1 MTEPTR
7 AVSVDDRERAIF
19 AYLKDPGR
27 PAGATVYEI
36 WEAVSKRLGDTVTR
50 QAYYKL
56 LGRMAA
62 TGRLDVAE
70 DPAAQGGRRYSVA
83 AYLHADNAITLDDV
97 YELLD
102 QIEPS
107 DAIARAI
114 DARDYFDERR
124 GNALAQA
131 AEALLDE
138 DPRELVAAYLLH
150 QVAAL
155 RADLVLLASDELR
168 DRALEGRVAVQ
179 LKDLHLM
186 AYRYLGL
193 SRAALDAPPEAASA
207 RPGAERAEIT
217 VNEDRLRA
225 EIARRVFGATA
236 IRLID
241 TDAEPTD
248 DPQAWN
254 RITVAG
260 SDGSTHASVL
270 QIATAAPYTDDFGS
284 EVVTFN
290 NSVVF
295 VQAAPA
301 RPKDV
306 DRNLYYSVPINRAA
320 IDDPSN
326 RGMVLAP
333 FMFRYLSE
341 SEYEHMAKCATDVV
355 QWRADEAVFLGT
367 ARALGDGNLL
377 PRPSVHF
384 RDGTI
389 TPQEREYGHYRRWNE
404 YGEMVREGIA
414 RSRTILDRIMSA
426 PAPPPVF
433 AGAVKSTQ
441 AKLFSTLLNWYIA
454 HGSRRRFGRPIDP
467 HWDTT
472 RAAHIADNEAMS
484 FLLSTLN
491 ARRPPGGYYVTFAVM
506 RPFHSL
512 TEWYRQPLDDD
523 PRSWLGF
530 FERKRD
536 REQRIYD
543 SGDVSEMPY
552 LATVP
557 DLADEN
563 FVHMCVNADYVSF
576 YIGHT
581 SGDPPP
587 TAPRYEFLESLRR
600 MAPLDAADRV
610 DRNVNMIVAAIEKTK
625 LSADLDH
632 NFLSRKT
639 LAKLVPFVIFEA
651 HEKCKALGR
660 GLEAEMRSIVIANLQ
675 GLRRARDLQPG
686 DVRFLPL
693 SIRRFVERY
702 AQATQDNDGDNR
714 RNR

>member
-1 MTEPTR
+1 
-7 AVSVDDRERAIF
+7 
-19 AYLKDPGR
+19 
-27 PAGATVYEI
+27 
-36 WEAVSKRLGDTVTR
+36 
-50 QAYYKL
+50 
-56 LGRMAA
+56 
-62 TGRLDVAE
+62 
-70 DPAAQGGRRYSVA
+70 
-83 AYLHADNAITLDDV
+83 
-97 YELLD
+97 
-102 QIEPS
+102 
-107 DAIARAI
+107 
-114 DARDYFDERR
+114 
-124 GNALAQA
+124 
-131 AEALLDE
+131 
-138 DPRELVAAYLLH
+138 
-150 QVAAL
+150 
-155 RADLVLLASDELR
+155 
-168 DRALEGRVAVQ
+168 
-179 LKDLHLM
+179 
-186 AYRYLGL
+186 
-193 SRAALDAPPEAASA
+193 
-207 RPGAERAEIT
+207 
-217 VNEDRLRA
+217 
-225 EIARRVFGATA
+225 
-236 IRLID
+236 
-241 TDAEPTD
+241 
-248 DPQAWN
+248 
-254 RITVAG
+254 
-260 SDGSTHASVL
+260 
-270 QIATAAPYTDDFGS
+270 
-284 EVVTFN
+284 
-290 NSVVF
+290 

-301 RPKDV
+301 RPREA
-306 DRNLYYSVPINRAA
+306 DRNLYYSVPVSRAA
-320 IDDPSN
+320 IDDWSN

-367 ARALGDGNLL
+367 ARAQGDGNLL

-433 AGAVKSTQ
+433 AGAVKTTQ

-454 HGSRRRFGRPIDP
+454 HGSRRRLGEPIDP

-491 ARRPPGGYYVTFAVM
+491 ARRPPGCYYVTFAVM

-512 TEWYRQPLDDD
+512 TEWYRQPRDDD
-523 PRSWLGF
+523 PGAWLGF

-536 REQRIYD
+536 TEQRIYD

-557 DLADEN
+557 DVADEN

-581 SGDPPP
+581 GGDPPP

-600 MAPLDAADRV
+600 MAPREAAGRV
-610 DRNVNMIVAAIEKTK
+610 DHNVRMIVAAIEKTK

-639 LAKLVPFVIFEA
+639 LAKLIPFVIFEA

-660 GLEAEMRSIVIANLQ
+660 VLEAELRSIVIANLQ

-702 AQATQDNDGDNR
+702 ARAIEEDGDDGR
-714 RNR
+714 RDR

>member
-1 MTEPTR
+1 
-7 AVSVDDRERAIF
+7 
-19 AYLKDPGR
+19 
-27 PAGATVYEI
+27 
-36 WEAVSKRLGDTVTR
+36 
-50 QAYYKL
+50 
-56 LGRMAA
+56 
-62 TGRLDVAE
+62 
-70 DPAAQGGRRYSVA
+70 
-83 AYLHADNAITLDDV
+83 
-97 YELLD
+97 
-102 QIEPS
+102 
-107 DAIARAI
+107 
-114 DARDYFDERR
+114 
-124 GNALAQA
+124 
-131 AEALLDE
+131 
-138 DPRELVAAYLLH
+138 
-150 QVAAL
+150 
-155 RADLVLLASDELR
+155 LLASDELR
-168 DRALEGRVAVQ
+168 DRLLEGRVEAQ
-179 LKDLHLM
+179 LRELHLV

-193 SRAALDAPPEAASA
+193 SRAALDAPPESA
-207 RPGAERAEIT
+207 FQRTRTGGAGIS
-217 VNEDRLRA
+217 VDEDRLRA
-225 EIARRVFGATA
+225 EIARRVFGDTA

-241 TDAEPTD
+241 TGVGLGA

-270 QIATAAPYTDDFGS
+270 QIATAPAYTDDFGS

-290 NSVVF
+290 NSVVY
-295 VQAAPA
+295 VLAAPI
-301 RPKDV
+301 RPRDA
-306 DRNLYYSVPINRAA
+306 DRSLYYSVPMSRGA
-320 IDDPSN
+320 IDDRSN

-426 PAPPPVF
+426 APPPPVF
-433 AGAVKSTQ
+433 AGAVKTTQ
-441 AKLFSTLLNWYIA
+441 SRLFSTVLNWYIA
-454 HGSRRRFGRPIDP
+454 HGSRGRFGQPLDP
-467 HWDTT
+467 NWDMT

-491 ARRPPGGYYVTFAVM
+491 HRRPAGAYYVTFAVM

-512 TEWYRQPLDDD
+512 TEWYRQPRDDD
-523 PRSWLGF
+523 PGSWLMF
-530 FERKRD
+530 FEDKRE

-543 SGDVSEMPY
+543 SGDVAEMPY
-552 LATVP
+552 LASVP
-557 DLADEN
+557 DIADEN

-576 YIGHT
+576 YVGHT
-581 SGDPPP
+581 GGDPPP

-600 MAPLDAADRV
+600 MTPEDAAARV
-610 DRNVNMIVAAIEKTK
+610 DRNVTMIVAALEKTK

-651 HEKCKALGR
+651 HEKCKALGWV
-660 GLEAEMRSIVIANLQ
+660 LEAELRSIVVENLQ
-675 GLRRARDLQPG
+675 GIRRARHLKPG

-702 AQATQDNDGDNR
+702 ASAIEDDDDAGRQDR
-714 RNR
+714 

>member
-1 MTEPTR
+1 MNEPAL
-7 AVSVDDRERAIF
+7 AVGVEDRERAIF
-19 AYLKDPGR
+19 AYLKEPGR
-27 PAGATVYEI
+27 AAGATVREI
-36 WEAVSKRLGDTVTR
+36 WEAVSERLSNSVSQ

-62 TGRLDVAE
+62 TGKLDVAQ

-83 AYLHADNAITLDDV
+83 PYLHAGNAITLDDV

-102 QIEPS
+102 QIEPT
-107 DAIARAI
+107 DAIARVI
-114 DARDYFDERR
+114 DAREYYDERR
-124 GNALAQA
+124 GDTLAKA
-131 AEALLDE
+131 AEALLEE
-138 DPRELVAAYLLH
+138 DPRELVISYLLH
-150 QVAAL
+150 RVAEL
-155 RADLVLLASDELR
+155 RADLDLLASDELR
-168 DRALEGRVAVQ
+168 DRMLEARVEAQ
-179 LKDLHLM
+179 LRDLHLV

-193 SRAALDAPPEAASA
+193 SRAALDAPPEAASQRGDA
-207 RPGAERAEIT
+207 DHAGVT
-217 VNEDRLRA
+217 VDEDQLRA
-225 EIARRVFGATA
+225 EIARRVFGDTA

-241 TDAEPTD
+241 TDPEPD
-248 DPQAWN
+248 ADPLAWN

-270 QIATAAPYTDDFGS
+270 QIATAAAFNDDFGS

-290 NSVVF
+290 NAVVY
-295 VQAAPA
+295 VQAAPI
-301 RPKDV
+301 RPRDA
-306 DRNLYYSVPINRAA
+306 DRSMHYSVPMSRGA
-320 IDDPSN
+320 IDDRSN

-355 QWRADEAVFLGT
+355 QWRADEAVFLGN
-367 ARALGDGNLL
+367 ARALGEGNLL
-377 PRPSVHF
+377 PRPTVHF

-414 RSRTILDRIMSA
+414 RSRTILDRILSA
-426 PAPPPVF
+426 PTPPVF
-433 AGAVKSTQ
+433 AGAVKTTQ
-441 AKLFSTLLNWYIA
+441 ARLFSTVLNWYIA
-454 HGSRRRFGRPIDP
+454 HGSRIRFGQPLDP
-467 HWDTT
+467 NWDMT

-491 ARRPPGGYYVTFAVM
+491 GRRPSGAYYVTFAVM

-512 TEWYRQPLDDD
+512 TEWYRQPRDDN
-523 PRSWLGF
+523 PASWLAF
-530 FERKRD
+530 FEDKRD
-536 REQRIYD
+536 REKRIYD

-557 DLADEN
+557 DIADEN
-563 FVHMCVNADYVSF
+563 FVRMCVNADYVSF

-581 SGDPPP
+581 GGDPPP
-587 TAPRYEFLESLRR
+587 IAPRYEFLESLRR
-600 MAPLDAADRV
+600 MSPQDAAVRV
-610 DRNVNMIVAAIEKTK
+610 DRNVKLMVAALEKTR
-625 LSADLDH
+625 LSIDLDH

-651 HEKCKALGR
+651 HEKCKALGSV
-660 GLEAEMRSIVIANLQ
+660 LEAELRSIVVANLQ
-675 GLRRARDLQPG
+675 GIRRARHLKPG
-686 DVRFLPL
+686 DVQFLPL

-702 AQATQDNDGDNR
+702 ARATEDDADDGR
-714 RNR
+714 SYR

>member
-7 AVSVDDRERAIF
+7 SVSVDDRERAIF
-19 AYLKDPGR
+19 AYLKDPER
-27 PAGATVYEI
+27 PTGATVRDI
-36 WEAVSKRLGDTVTR
+36 WKVVSKRLGDTVTQ
-50 QAYYKL
+50 QAYYKV

-70 DPAAQGGRRYSVA
+70 DSAAPGGRRYSVA

-102 QIEPS
+102 QIEPT
-107 DAIARAI
+107 DAIARVI

-124 GNALAQA
+124 GDVLARA

-138 DPRELVAAYLLH
+138 DPRELMADYLLH
-150 QVAAL
+150 QITAL
-155 RADLVLLASDELR
+155 RADLNLLASDELR
-168 DRALEGRVAVQ
+168 DRMLEGRVAIQ
-179 LKDLHLM
+179 LRDLHLM

-207 RPGAERAEIT
+207 QAGEDRAEIT
-217 VNEDRLRA
+217 VDESQLHA
-225 EIARRVFGATA
+225 EIARRVFGDTA

-241 TDAEPTD
+241 TDAETA

-284 EVVTFN
+284 DVVTFN
-290 NSVVF
+290 NSVVY

-301 RPKDV
+301 RPREA
-306 DRNLYYSVPINRAA
+306 DRNMYYSVPVNRTA
-320 IDDPSN
+320 IDDMSN

-433 AGAVKSTQ
+433 AGAVKTTQ

-454 HGSRRRFGRPIDP
+454 YGSRRRFGQPIDP
-467 HWDTT
+467 HWDAT

-484 FLLSTLN
+484 LLLSTLN

-512 TEWYRQPLDDD
+512 TEWYRQPRDDE
-523 PRSWLGF
+523 PRSWLDF

-536 REQRIYD
+536 TEKRIYD

-557 DLADEN
+557 DIADEN

-581 SGDPPP
+581 GGDPPP
-587 TAPRYEFLESLRR
+587 TAPRYEFLESLRN
-600 MAPLDAADRV
+600 MSPGEAADRV
-610 DRNVNMIVAAIEKTK
+610 DRNITMMVTALEKTK

-660 GLEAEMRSIVIANLQ
+660 VLEAELRSIVIANLL

-702 AQATQDNDGDNR
+702 ASAIEHDDSSRDR
-714 RNR
+714 